1 MIESLIFFIACIIGG
16 SSQSFLL
23 LLFGNLK
30 GKSSCYNNY
39 QSFISDRI
47 KNKKGCLLFVYSLAG
62 NRNTSSIGSDKLFPS
77 IDINST
83 FIM

>member
-1 MIESLIFFIACIIGG
+1 VS
-16 SSQSFLL
+16 
-23 LLFGNLK
+23 LK
-30 GKSSCYNNY
+30 GKSSCYHNY

-47 KNKKGCLLFVYSLAG
+47 KIKKLLIVKVYNLAG
-62 NRNTSSIGSDKLFPS
+62 NRNTSSIGLDKLFPS